1 MKKQGF
7 TMQENLPEI
16 NEVVVCRITRI
27 LDYGVFAELLE
38 YDNVQGFVH
47 ISQVSSSWIKN
58 IRNFVKENQIRAG
71 QVINIDTS
79 KNQIDLSFN
88 KVSAGMQRERIEEWK
103 QSKRS
108 QKLIE
113 LIATQNKVAFDVAWK
128 EIAEPLL
135 QEYESLY
142 DAFQGI
148 LLKDPAALKHIDKK
162 WHKTL
167 TETVG
172 KNIDIPTK
180 TVKGVLSLTSNAP
193 DGVEVV
199 KSALAQGEK
208 YSSHDAEIDLSYV
221 GSGKYMLKV
230 TSFDYKIAE
239 KVLKEVSE
247 NTMES
252 MKAAKGKA
260 SFEKIN

>member
-1 MKKQGF
+1 
-7 TMQENLPEI
+7 MQENLPEI
-16 NEVVVCRITRI
+16 NEVVVCKISRI
-27 LDYGVFAELLE
+27 LDYGVFVELLE

-71 QVINIDTS
+71 QVLNIDRS

-88 KVSAGMQRERIEEWK
+88 KVSQGVQREKIEVWK

-113 LIATQNKVAFDVAWK
+113 LIANQGKVSFDVAWK

-135 QEYESLY
+135 EEYESLY

-148 LLKDPAALKHIDKK
+148 LLKDPAVLKKVDKK
-162 WHKTL
+162 WHKIL
-167 TETVG
+167 IETVE

-180 TVKGVLSLTSNAP
+180 TVKGLLSLTSTASN
-193 DGVEVV
+193 GVEIV
-199 KSALAQGEK
+199 KSALAQAEK
-208 YSSHDAEIDLSYV
+208 YSNHDAEIDLSYV

-230 TSFDYKIAE
+230 TSFDYKVAE
-239 KVLKEVSE
+239 KVLREVSE
-247 NTMES
+247 NAVES
-252 MKAAKGKA
+252 MRAAKGKA
-260 SFEKIN
+260 NFEKIN